1 MSTEI
6 IAEIA
11 SSHQGV
17 DENIYELINYLHKNN
32 HKLIKF
38 QIFDL
43 KCILHPDDVTSD
55 LHKIYISPEIWNDI
69 IEHSIDLKLKI
80 ILEIYDL
87 KSFKLINHNQNI
99 YGYKIPTADIFDT
112 ELINAV
118 CNTSKNVYIGTGG
131 SLIDEV
137 NDLVNTL
144 LKNYPGIKLTLLH
157 GFQDFPTKPEITELN
172 KISYLK
178 SKFPNCLI
186 GYADHMEA
194 SKNSRNTLCFMSISL
209 GVNVIEKHITL
220 NREQQGFD
228 YYSSLNPDEFI
239 QFCNDV
245 KVYEKSLEIHSEHK
259 LSKVEESYRNKMK
272 KYAVLLEDCY
282 EGDDLNI
289 KNILFVRVNKK
300 GLSRKYFINK
310 NFKFKANLKKNHI
323 LNEDDLEHH

>member
-1 MSTEI
+1 MNTEI

-43 KCILHPDDVTSD
+43 KCILHPDDVNSD
-55 LHKIYISPEIWNDI
+55 LHKIYISPKIWNDI
-69 IEHSIDLKLKI
+69 IEYSIDLKLKI

-87 KSFKLINHNQNI
+87 KSFNLINHNQNI
-99 YGYKIPTADIFDT
+99 YGYKIPTADIFDA
-112 ELINAV
+112 ELINAI

-157 GFQDFPTKPEITELN
+157 GFQNFPTKPEITELN

-178 SKFPNCLI
+178 SKFPNCRV

-194 SKNSRNTLCFMSISL
+194 SNNSRNVLCFMSISL

-220 NREQQGFD
+220 NREQKGFD

-239 QFCNDV
+239 QFCKDV

-259 LSKVEESYRNKMK
+259 LSKDEEIYRNKMK

-289 KNILFVRVNKK
+289 RNILFVRVNKK

-310 NFKFKANLKKNHI
+310 NFKFKSNLKKDHI
-323 LNEDDLEHH
+323 LNEDDLEYR